1 MEVYTRCTA
10 LLKAVKKARLVVTKL
25 RTFYEQTNGS
35 INSTLIAEG
44 QAHFPLRSENNL
56 IT

>member
-1 MEVYTRCTA
+1 M
-10 LLKAVKKARLVVTKL
+10 LLKTVKKICLDVTKL

-44 QAHFPLRSENNL
+44 LAHFPLRSENNL